1 MKSNEDVKV
10 ELQNSPMITQNFF
23 FNNYDIDFSRVGL
36 LDRPVNDG
44 ISIQIKD
51 DKSYILKI
59 NDGVAEVISTYSSS
73 FFLLQIFL
81 DQYRG
86 TEKPF
91 PIVNPSQHPIRSS
104 WYKNYDELKQAMQI
118 MIMSLNTYE
127 DFIKTIRFIE
137 KTFNRAIIYPEIE
150 IGNISTWSWGNT
162 VTRDNLLTV
171 DKCADGSWQ
180 ILNWQRGHSEQY
192 MTVFDEKYIFEFFI
206 EIYLSVF

>member
-51 DKSYILKI
+51 DKSYILKF
-59 NDGVAEVISTYSSS
+59 NDGAAEVISTYGSR

-91 PIVNPSQHPIRSS
+91 PIVNPSQNTMRSS
-104 WYKNYDELKQAMQI
+104 
-118 MIMSLNTYE
+118 
-127 DFIKTIRFIE
+127 
-137 KTFNRAIIYPEIE
+137 
-150 IGNISTWSWGNT
+150 
-162 VTRDNLLTV
+162 
-171 DKCADGSWQ
+171 
-180 ILNWQRGHSEQY
+180 
-192 MTVFDEKYIFEFFI
+192 
-206 EIYLSVF
+206 